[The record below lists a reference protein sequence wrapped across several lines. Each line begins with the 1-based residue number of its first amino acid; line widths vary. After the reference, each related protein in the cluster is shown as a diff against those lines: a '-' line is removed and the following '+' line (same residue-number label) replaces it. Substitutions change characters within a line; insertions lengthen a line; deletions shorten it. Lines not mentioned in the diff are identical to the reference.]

1 MKSEAK
7 SLEECLE
14 EAAECERLARLARS
28 KTARMTMKLSA
39 AVWRKRAQK
48 RQHGTSPTG
57 TRRSRRSAAPQPATH
72 PGTVRDRNLT
82 QSPCIGLK
90 WHAWR
95 LNS

>member
-39 AVWRKRAQK
+39 AVWRKRAQE
-48 RQHGTSPTG
+48 
-57 TRRSRRSAAPQPATH
+57 AAARDQPY
-72 PGTVRDRNLT
+72 GY
-82 QSPCIGLK
+82 
-90 WHAWR
+90 
-95 LNS
+95 